1 MDVWKKSPVLHPG
14 HNGINGYKMETLC
27 DKCREDLSTIDL
39 NSSLYMAA
47 NRRHLSC
54 MNVLIKAGADVN
66 GNNNH
71 HGNTVL
77 IYIGAKLD
85 RLEDPSLI
93 QCVSLLLSAG
103 ANVNLFNSNK
113 YSALMYFSRE
123 GCAKCVRLLIE
134 AGAYVN
140 LRNKNGESALSLAA
154 LRDRVRCVKVLIEA
168 GADVNNRNT
177 RGGETVLH
185 WACGNADCL
194 RLLFQSGVGINRR
207 NVKLQNALTNYM
219 TWPYGVTKEN
229 VMLLVAAG
237 ETIDGIVFTRGT
249 DDPVNVSD
257 YLPFMQSEPC
267 LKSICRSAIRS
278 HLLNMDPYENLFR
291 RIPLLGLSP
300 SLTDYLL
307 YDTRLHDLM

>member
-1 MDVWKKSPVLHPG
+1 
-14 HNGINGYKMETLC
+14 
-27 DKCREDLSTIDL
+27 
-39 NSSLYMAA
+39 MAA
-47 NRRHLSC
+47 NRRHPGC
-54 MNVLIKAGADVN
+54 VNVLIKAGADVN

-71 HGNTVL
+71 RGNTVL
-77 IYIGAKLD
+77 IYIGAKID
-85 RLEDPSLI
+85 RLEDPSLV
-93 QCVSLLLSAG
+93 QCISLLLAAG
-103 ANVNLFNSNK
+103 ANVNLLNCNK

-123 GCAKCVRLLIE
+123 GCVKCVRLLIE

-154 LRDRVRCVKVLIEA
+154 LRDRLRCMKVLIEA
-168 GADVNNRNT
+168 GADVNNKNT

-194 RLLFQSGVGINRR
+194 RLLFQSGVRINRR
-207 NVKLQNALTNYM
+207 NAKLQNVLTNYL

-257 YLPFMQSEPC
+257 NLPFMESEPS
-267 LKSICRSAIRS
+267 LKSMCRSAIRTQ
-278 HLLNMDPYENLFR
+278 LMNLDPHENLFR
-291 RIPLLGLSP
+291 RIPFLGLSL
-300 SLTDYLL
+300 SLTNYLL
-307 YDTRLHDLM
+307 YDTRLHDLMQ